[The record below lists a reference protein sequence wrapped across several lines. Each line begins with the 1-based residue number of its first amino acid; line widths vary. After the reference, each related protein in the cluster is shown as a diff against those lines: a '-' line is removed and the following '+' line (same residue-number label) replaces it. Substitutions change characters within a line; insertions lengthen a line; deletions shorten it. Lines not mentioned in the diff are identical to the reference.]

1 MRFIPRNLFIQNFD
15 GDMLREIFLISSI
28 TTIFFIRFFLSITDY
43 PQLSGAG
50 LHIAHLLWGGFFMAA
65 ALFLVFSF
73 LGKRVMGVASILG
86 GIGFGAFI
94 DELGKFITSDNNY
107 FYQPTFAILYVIF
120 VLIYVL
126 SRLISKRMPRSAE
139 YTINAIELTKDVV
152 INDLDEDEKK
162 RVLEYLSKSDQK
174 DPLVIALKS
183 LIRMLDSVPV
193 PKKSLLVHARDFIKS
208 IYLRGSRSA
217 ILHKFFIVLIGLQL
231 VLTLGA
237 MVIFRDNA
245 DQLSFTET
253 GKIFSSG
260 VALTLV
266 ILGILSSSRSK
277 ILAYRFF
284 KGSILVMLLVTQ
296 LFTFYENPL
305 SAVLAILYNM
315 LLLQMVDYVISNQEK
330 A

>member
-1 MRFIPRNLFIQNFD
+1 
-15 GDMLREIFLISSI
+15 
-28 TTIFFIRFFLSITDY
+28 LSITEY

-50 LHIAHLLWGGFFMAA
+50 LHFAHLLWGGFFMAA

-73 LGKRVMGVASILG
+73 LGKRVISVASVLG

-107 FYQPTFAILYVIF
+107 FYQPTFAIIYVIF

-126 SRLISKRMPRSAE
+126 SRLIGKRKPRSAE

-152 INDLDEDEKK
+152 INDLDEEEKK
-162 RVLEYLSKSDQK
+162 RVLEYLSKSDEK
-174 DPLVIALKS
+174 DPLVVALKS
-183 LIRMLDSVPV
+183 LIRTLDSVPV
-193 PKKSLLVHARDFIKS
+193 PKKSLLVHARDYIKS
-208 IYLRGSRSA
+208 LYLSGSRSA
-217 ILHKFFIVLIGLQL
+217 ILHRFFIVLIGLQL
-231 VLTLGA
+231 VLTLGV

-245 DQLSFTET
+245 DQLSFTES

-266 ILGILSSSRSK
+266 ILGIVSSSRSK

-330 A
+330 V